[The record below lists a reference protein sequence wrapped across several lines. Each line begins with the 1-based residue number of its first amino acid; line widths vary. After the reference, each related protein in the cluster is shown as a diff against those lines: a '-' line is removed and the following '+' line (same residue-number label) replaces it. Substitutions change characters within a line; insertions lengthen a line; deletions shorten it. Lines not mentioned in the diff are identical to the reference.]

1 LDNHN
6 FLKVDIIGRKEKV
19 NLTEFDFL
27 GLTAKIDTG
36 AYTSSIHCS
45 RIKEITTKNGDKR
58 LYFRLLDPSYPKY
71 QEKKYSTKKYTQKL
85 VKSSN
90 GKSELRYV
98 IETEIQIGANIFIA
112 EFTLS
117 NRKDMKYPIL
127 IGRKLIKHKYLVDV
141 SKVYLQKIKVP
152 K

>member
-1 LDNHN
+1 MESNT
-6 FLKVDIIGRKEKV
+6 FLKIDIIGRKEKV
-19 NLTEFDFL
+19 NLAEFEIL
-27 GLTAKIDTG
+27 GLIAKIDTG

-45 RIKEITTKNGDKR
+45 RIREVNTKNGEKR
-58 LYFRLLDPSYPKY
+58 LYFKLLDPSYPKY
-71 QEKKYSTKKYTQKL
+71 QEKKYSTKKYSQKL

-98 IETEIQIGANIFIA
+98 IETEIQIGDNIFIA

-141 SKVYLQKIKVP
+141 SKVYLQKIKVT